1 MDADACAH
9 TDHPA
14 SRWEPKR
21 LRLRLVGAAL
31 HEVPGGVAI
40 DARIARH
47 ARKVYLWL
55 SAHAPWIDLVI
66 TALARLNAIP
76 DP

>member
-1 MDADACAH
+1 MGAETA
-9 TDHPA
+9 TTTPG
-14 SRWEPKR
+14 
-21 LRLRLVGAAL
+21 GAAL

-47 ARKVYLWL
+47 ARRAYLWL

>member
-1 MDADACAH
+1 MGAETA
-9 TDHPA
+9 TTTPG
-14 SRWEPKR
+14 
-21 LRLRLVGAAL
+21 GAAL